1 MQLVTALITQPDLQP
16 LWVLWVVLIIDVLWP
31 LKSSVHP
38 LTVMRLLA
46 TNMAKKVL
54 PANQSPP
61 QQHMISGFLGFMVLV
76 VPLLVVIALTISL
89 AHYQWFFDALLLYIS
104 LGFGTVVRQFKGVR
118 QAIGGSKKLLARERL
133 SHLVARDTQ
142 TLSEIGI
149 AKAAIEGL
157 LLKFYIQFC
166 GVIFW
171 YCIAGGVGALGYR
184 LVLEF
189 SWVWH
194 PKRPGFNDF
203 SRPLQGL
210 KRILSAPALLLGN
223 LVMLPM
229 INVKTAIVGVKRCPP
244 KDTIY
249 KVLALFGGGLGI
261 MLSGPAVYFGQRV
274 RYQRVGGDRQLRFS
288 DMTYALRAI
297 FRSGLLYIVLL
308 TLTWGLCVALFT
320 KGLT

>member
-1 MQLVTALITQPDLQP
+1 MQLVTALLTQPYLQP
-16 LWVLWVVLIIDVLWP
+16 LWVLWVVLAFDFFWP
-31 LKSSVHP
+31 LKPSVHP
-38 LTVMRLLA
+38 LTLMRLLA

-54 PANQSPP
+54 PDSQSPP
-61 QQHMISGFLGFMVLV
+61 QQHVISGFLGFAILV

-89 AHYQWFFDALLLYIS
+89 AHFQWFFDALLLYIS

-118 QAIGGSKKLLARERL
+118 QAISGSKKLLARERL
-133 SHLVARDTQ
+133 AHLVARDTQ

-157 LLKFYIQFC
+157 LLKFYLQFC

-171 YCIAGGVGALGYR
+171 YCLVGGVGALGYR

-194 PKRPGFNDF
+194 PKRPGFKDF

-210 KRILSAPALLLGN
+210 KKVLSAPAVLLGN

-229 INVKTAIVGVKRCPP
+229 LNVKTAWVGVKRCPP
-244 KDTIY
+244 HDITY
-249 KVLALFGGGLGI
+249 KILALFGGGLGI
-261 MLSGPAVYFGQRV
+261 MLGGPALYFGQRV

-308 TLTWGLCVALFT
+308 TLIWSVGVAVIT
-320 KGLT
+320 KGLM